1 MRYVH
6 GARYRLGSGEASIR
20 ITADH
25 RLATG
30 DRLAAGERRSVAV
43 RNPPDA
49 YTTLRLVASLGGTM
63 SVDQAT
69 VDRHETDYELSRGGR
84 LGSLLMALAG
94 VAFVGYG
101 VVFLARTFF
110 GTGFELGVA
119 TLNGVSRTELT
130 AIDPAVVHYID
141 HLHVATAAFI
151 ISTGIAVAAL
161 AWYGVRSGLLW
172 AWTTAVIA
180 AVVGLGLALP
190 MHYMD
195 LFTHNWVTHLGPIY
209 LATLVFVV
217 GAALAFRGL
226 RSELQPGE

>member
-1 MRYVH
+1 
-6 GARYRLGSGEASIR
+6 
-20 ITADH
+20 
-25 RLATG
+25 
-30 DRLAAGERRSVAV
+30 
-43 RNPPDA
+43 
-49 YTTLRLVASLGGTM
+49 M

-69 VDRHETDYELSRGGR
+69 AEQHGTDYELGRGAR
-84 LGSLLMALAG
+84 TGSLLMALAG

-119 TLNGVSRTELT
+119 TLNGITPADLDAV
-130 AIDPAVVHYID
+130 DPAVMHYIN

-151 ISTGIAVAAL
+151 ITTGIAIAAL

-172 AWTTAVIA
+172 AWATAVVA
-180 AVVGLGLALP
+180 AVLGLALALP

-209 LATLVFVV
+209 LASVVFVV
-217 GAALAFRGL
+217 GAVVAYRGL
-226 RSELQPGE
+226 QSEPRLVDSEGETRP